1 MIINNF
7 EFAKSEKHRHL
18 FMEDG
23 FAHVVF
29 LILNNLV
36 HPFSF
41 FFDTLMFNMLQE
53 LFDPS
58 ISKWNAKQTPNI
70 ILAVTLQFP
79 IL

>member
-23 FAHVVF
+23 FAHAVF

-41 FFDTLMFNMLQE
+41 FFDTLMFNMFARIVQPKY
-53 LFDPS
+53 F
-58 ISKWNAKQTPNI
+58 
-70 ILAVTLQFP
+70 
-79 IL
+79 